1 MSSTIPPLVC
11 NTPPPIDSDHDDD
24 DVCSEGIDSNFS
36 PSEDGKLNRFYYHSY
51 SIFRCIHFVFPFCFS
66 SIYISDVSLP
76 ATPKHSKVNKK
87 QAKHVADR
95 ESSSSAAD
103 HGPHDTIAS
112 QHSTVPTDVIVK
124 NACLVE
130 TSIDIITDQ
139 ETTINETD
147 NTSSPHANSDGL
159 ESAKDVER
167 SEAED
172 EIQIDSNAIQ
182 VVIESPPLDDNYER
196 NESPPSLELATGKYS
211 DNECDINE
219 VNDESDDFQ
228 RNSNELSVD
237 TTSLPSLNFDS
248 MRNSPDFRS
257 DEIDEKKSEP
267 EEGKEETMQPIVPD
281 ERDTTS
287 SSDSFDGEP
296 PPPLDAT
303 PEPECSASF
312 DAIEIPD
319 VNPIADDSMTKAHI
333 ASDDLPNESF
343 AFDADFSQFATF
355 DSENE
360 TPHEPK
366 TSNESTEQQLYVE
379 TKPDGDDF
387 DEDFGDF
394 EEAPTE
400 SNPIKMGNT
409 RSDAAN
415 NFDDDDFGDFNDFQ
429 QDATAVPVHTPLAN
443 IPKPTSFDLKSISE
457 RFKSILDTA
466 FPTNGDDDEETSN
479 TPSIDIN
486 STNEIDNLVN
496 GTTMHLKNFENAKAL
511 QHQWANSTGKS
522 VLIKALG
529 INAKNIVRA
538 HTIVSAEYQ

>member
-1 MSSTIPPLVC
+1 M
-11 NTPPPIDSDHDDD
+11 
-24 DVCSEGIDSNFS
+24 
-36 PSEDGKLNRFYYHSY
+36 
-51 SIFRCIHFVFPFCFS
+51 
-66 SIYISDVSLP
+66 
-76 ATPKHSKVNKK
+76 
-87 QAKHVADR
+87 ADR

-103 HGPHDTIAS
+103 DEPTDTIAS
-112 QHSTVPTDVIVK
+112 QHSTVPTDIIVK
-124 NACLVE
+124 NACLIE
-130 TSIDIITDQ
+130 TTIDTITDQ
-139 ETTINETD
+139 ETTTIDID
-147 NTSSPHANSDGL
+147 NTSSSHANSDGL
-159 ESAKDVER
+159 ESAKDVEC
-167 SEAED
+167 SEAEN

-182 VVIESPPLDDNYER
+182 VVIESPPSDDNYER

-219 VNDESDDFQ
+219 VNDEFDDFR

-257 DEIDEKKSEP
+257 DEIGEQKSEP
-267 EEGKEETMQPIVPD
+267 VEGDKETVQPIVPD
-281 ERDTTS
+281 ERDTMTS
-287 SSDSFDGEP
+287 SDLFDGEP

-303 PEPECSASF
+303 PEPECPASF
-312 DAIEIPD
+312 DPIGIPD
-319 VNPIADDSMTKAHI
+319 VDLIADDSIATAHI
-333 ASDDLPNESF
+333 TSDDLPNENF

-355 DSENE
+355 DDENG
-360 TPHEPK
+360 TQQEPK
-366 TSNESTEQQLYVE
+366 TPNESIEPQLYVE

-394 EEAPTE
+394 EEAPIE
-400 SNPIKMGNT
+400 SNPIKMENT
-409 RSDAAN
+409 PPDAVS

-429 QDATAVPVHTPLAN
+429 QDTPAVPVHTPLAN
-443 IPKPTSFDLKSISE
+443 IPKSTSFDLKSISE

-479 TPSIDIN
+479 DMNPTNKIDHLI
-486 STNEIDNLVN
+486 N

-538 HTIVSAEYQ
+538 QTIVSVEFQ